1 LKKFT
6 VLGGGLVGSVIAK
19 DLALEGYEVLVADI
33 NDKEVLAKLNG
44 FQNIQVVKTDFT
56 NQKDIHKA
64 IAAADMVIG
73 AVPGFLAK
81 SMLETVIRAGKS
93 IADISFMPEN
103 PLEFNDLAKEHGQ
116 TILVDMGIAPG
127 LSHVVAGYV
136 HSILDETKK
145 ISIFVGGLP
154 TIRQWPYEYKA
165 VFSPIDVI
173 EEYIRPARFKENG
186 SIVEKP
192 ALSNIELVNLPGVH
206 TLEAFCTDGLRT
218 LIYTLD
224 VPNMDEKTLRFPGHA
239 EKMKV
244 LRDTGFFRTDTV
256 NINGMEVRPRDLAA
270 KLLFPAWALK
280 EGEQDFAVMQI
291 QVEGVKDGKSLRYT
305 YDLLDFYDVN
315 LDETSMARTTGYPC
329 SIMGQLIVENE
340 FAYTEGVCAP
350 EFIGQ
355 NHKVVDKLMSQLK
368 KKGIVFNTS
377 ITEI

>member
-1 LKKFT
+1 MKKIT

-19 DLALEGYEVLVADI
+19 DLASEGYDVLVADI
-33 NDKEVLAKLNG
+33 NSKEVSEKLKS
-44 FQNIQVVKTDFT
+44 FANIQVVKTDFS
-56 NQKDIHKA
+56 NQSEIKSA
-64 IAAADMVIG
+64 IAAADLVVG

-81 SMLETVIRAGKS
+81 SMLETVIRAGKR

-103 PLEFNDLAKEHGQ
+103 PLEFDDLVKENGQ
-116 TILVDMGIAPG
+116 TTLVDIGIAPG
-127 LSHVVAGYV
+127 MSHVVAGYI

-145 ISIFVGGLP
+145 VRILVGGLP
-154 TIRQWPYEYKA
+154 VIRQWPYEYKA

-206 TLEAFCTDGLRT
+206 TLEAFYTDGLRT

-224 VPNMDEKTLRFPGHA
+224 VPDMDEKTLRFPGHA

-244 LRDTGFFRTDTV
+244 LRETGFFSDDFV
-256 NINGMEVRPRDLAA
+256 NIKGMEVRPRDLTA

-280 EGEQDFAVMQI
+280 KGEKDFAVMQI
-291 QVEGVKDGKSLRYT
+291 EVEGVKDNKNVRYT
-305 YDLLDFYDVN
+305 YDLLDYYDDV

-329 SIMGQLIVENE
+329 SIMAQLIVENE
-340 FAYTEGVCAP
+340 FAYTDGVCAP
-350 EFIGQ
+350 EYIGRDHQ
-355 NHKVVDKLMSQLK
+355 VVAKLMGRLE
-368 KKGIVFNTS
+368 KKGIKFNTT
-377 ITEI
+377 ITEL